1 MQQFLAT
8 SNDEVNIGDLDN
20 PETREFICYLQQV
33 QPDLLG
39 QPRIAVNQAL
49 PAVVSGSG
57 AASTKHAST
66 K

>member
-39 QPRIAVNQAL
+39 
-49 PAVVSGSG
+49 
-57 AASTKHAST
+57 
-66 K
+66 